1 MAENTAFDSLYAHG
15 FARVA
20 AGTRPVATASPV
32 TTASRIVAA
41 ARQAHARGV
50 AVAVFPELALTGYA
64 IDDLLLQDALLE
76 TVHAQIRRIAA
87 DSEGLTPVLVFGAPI
102 RHRNRLFN
110 CAVVIARG
118 AILGVVPKSY
128 LPNYREYYEKRW
140 FASGRD
146 IAGETIRIGWHPQD
160 ARALDPI

>member
-20 AGTRPVATASPV
+20 AVTLPVAIADPV
-32 TTASRIVAA
+32 TNASRIVAA

-110 CAVVIARG
+110 CAVVVKDG
-118 AILGVVPKSY
+118 EVLGVAPKTY
-128 LPNYREYYEKRW
+128 LPNYREFYEKRH
-140 FASGRD
+140 FASGV
-146 IAGETIRIGWHPQD
+146 GLEGST
-160 ARALDPI
+160 

>member
-20 AGTRPVATASPV
+20 AVTLPVAIADPV
-32 TTASRIVAA
+32 TNASRIVAA

-102 RHRNRLFN
+102 RHRNRLDR
-110 CAVVIARG
+110 VGQLRLVG
-118 AILGVVPKSY
+118 GVVV
-128 LPNYREYYEKRW
+128 LRRGLRLVW
-140 FASGRD
+140 GAAHRRLLVASS
-146 IAGETIRIGWHPQD
+146 IAV
-160 ARALDPI
+160 